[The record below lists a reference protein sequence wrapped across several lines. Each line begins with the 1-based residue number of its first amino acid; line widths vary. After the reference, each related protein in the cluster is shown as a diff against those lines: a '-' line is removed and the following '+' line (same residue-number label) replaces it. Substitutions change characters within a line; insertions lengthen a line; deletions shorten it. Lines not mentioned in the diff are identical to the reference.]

1 MTHVIAFAPAARAA
15 QRAGAASCALAAMA
29 HAAIVTMRKGGVV
42 APVARSPGLG
52 RS

>member
-1 MTHVIAFAPAARAA
+1 MNRTAAFAPAARAA
-15 QRAGAASCALAAMA
+15 QRAGAASCALAAKA

-42 APVARSPGLG
+42 ALVARSPGLG